1 MRLGS
6 LHSGRDVVRL
16 GGQQIKN
23 AILGNFEKKFP
34 FHTTAM
40 PCQEDR
46 LAVVSIEKKRQ
57 MSLNNEHSCKIAP
70 TLLSFSLASMCKA
83 KATLYF

>member
-1 MRLGS
+1 MQLKKGQQGWAYVNSSITRVGVGS

-16 GGQQIKN
+16 GSQQIKN

-46 LAVVSIEKKRQ
+46 LAVVSIEKKTD
-57 MSLNNEHSCKIAP
+57 EFK
-70 TLLSFSLASMCKA
+70 
-83 KATLYF
+83 

>member
-1 MRLGS
+1 MGVGS

-16 GGQQIKN
+16 GSQQIKN

-46 LAVVSIEKKRQ
+46 LSVVSIEKKTD
-57 MSLNNEHSCKIAP
+57 EFK
-70 TLLSFSLASMCKA
+70 
-83 KATLYF
+83 